1 MSITERFCKNSYWCL
16 TGSWIRLWYTLQ
28 TKGYAYDT
36 PYKRKDTPM
45 INLTNEKIHLSYTL
59 QTKGYAY
66 DNLTKE
72 RQISIPTSSHVP
84 ETSVFSNFATSPTFS
99 RNITYNKFSS
109 AVTRR
114 QTVTTCCYCTDVPEA
129 HKHT

>member
-1 MSITERFCKNSYWCL
+1 
-16 TGSWIRLWYTLQ
+16 
-28 TKGYAYDT
+28 
-36 PYKRKDTPM
+36 M
-45 INLTNEKIHLSYTL
+45 IHLTNEKIHLSYTL

-72 RQISIPTSSHVP
+72 RQISIRTSSHVP
-84 ETSVFSNFATSPTFS
+84 ETSVFSNFAASPTFS

-114 QTVTTCCYCTDVPEA
+114 QTVTTCCYCTDAQEA